1 MRIFEIPDCFY
12 TIREAIERGEEPS
25 VEVVNLLLKEGPKS
39 IDDYFMMIEE
49 VEGEAEIIKQ
59 HIEVMKARMERR
71 KTTVEKMKSY
81 MQQILTAEFKGK
93 VRTSLATYWVQG
105 GTTYDFGTSFEEH
118 PELFKIP
125 DPVLKKAE
133 LIALF
138 KAGTMPD
145 DICVTETETSS
156 LRVRR

>member
-1 MRIFEIPDCFY
+1 MHLFNLPDVMHD
-12 TIREAIERGEEPS
+12 IREAIERGEEPS
-25 VEVVNLLLKEGPKS
+25 VEAVNLLLKEGPKA
-39 IDDYFMMIEE
+39 IDDYFLLIDE
-49 VEGEAEIIKQ
+49 VEAEAEAIKA
-59 HIEVMKARMERR
+59 HIDTMKGRMERR
-71 KTTVEKMKSY
+71 KTTAEKMKSY
-81 MQQILTAEFKGK
+81 MQQILTAEFGGR
-93 VRTSLATYWVQG
+93 VRTALGSYWVQG
-105 GTTYDFGTSFEEH
+105 GKTYDFGTSFEEH

-133 LIALF
+133 LIALY